1 MFAGH
6 FGIAAAVKAK
16 APEIPLWA
24 LLVSTQLYD
33 IVFIPLQAA
42 GIESIEGTGY
52 GKAWIQAFYS
62 HSLASALVLAL
73 AVGLLA
79 AFRWGRKGAT
89 VLAAVTFSHWILDVI
104 VHRPDL
110 PIFPGNAGSFPL
122 IGFGLWTHPTASL
135 IVEASLLAVG
145 AFLYSQYAWRKAGP
159 LHRIRGI
166 AAGAAMSIFLAGSLL
181 ISLL

>member
-16 APEIPLWA
+16 APELPLWT

-33 IVFIPLQAA
+33 LVFVPLQAA

-52 GKAWIQAFYS
+52 GKALIQAFYS
-62 HSLASALVLAL
+62 HSLVSALVLAI
-73 AVGLLA
+73 AAGLLA
-79 AFRWGRKGAT
+79 ARRWGRKGGVT
-89 VLAAVTFSHWILDVI
+89 LAVVAFSHWILDVI

-122 IGFGLWTHPTASL
+122 MGFGLWTYPTTSL
-135 IVEASLLAVG
+135 IVETSFLVVG
-145 AFLYSQYAWRKAGP
+145 ALLYSQYAWRKAGP
-159 LHRIRGI
+159 HHRVRGI
-166 AAGAAMSIFLAGSLL
+166 AAGAAMAVFLAGSLL
-181 ISLL
+181 VSFL